1 MLNIT
6 YSKKSVLIAGI
17 ILSMLLP
24 VLAICTSLALKQV
37 NLNFASQFLI
47 SRFAQWI
54 ALILL
59 FLFALKI
66 EKRPFLLWK
75 EKEYSALNTLKAIGK
90 TMLLLVIGM
99 FVMGILIKL
108 LNANVKSTLLDKT
121 IHVLQDNLILL
132 LFTCITAGIVEE
144 FIFRGYMFPRLEI
157 ILKSNKLAILISSFL
172 FGIMHYSYG
181 TLTQTL
187 GPMVFGIILA
197 LQYQKYKSIKIVII
211 SHFLWDLIVLLTK
224 SLQS

>member
-6 YSKKSVLIAGI
+6 FSKKSVLIAGI
-17 ILSMLLP
+17 LLSILLP
-24 VLAICTSLALKQV
+24 LLVICTSLALKQF

-47 SRFAQWI
+47 SRFSQWI
-54 ALILL
+54 AFVLL
-59 FLFALKI
+59 FLFAIKI

-75 EKEYSALNTLKAIGK
+75 EKEYSVLDTLKAIGK

-99 FVMGILIKL
+99 LVIGIVIKF

-121 IHVLQDNLILL
+121 IHVLQDNFVFL

-157 ILKSNKLAILISSFL
+157 ILKSNRLAILISSFI

-187 GPMVFGIILA
+187 GPMVFGVILA

-211 SHFLWDLIVLLTK
+211 SHFLWDLVVLLTK
-224 SLQS
+224 SLN